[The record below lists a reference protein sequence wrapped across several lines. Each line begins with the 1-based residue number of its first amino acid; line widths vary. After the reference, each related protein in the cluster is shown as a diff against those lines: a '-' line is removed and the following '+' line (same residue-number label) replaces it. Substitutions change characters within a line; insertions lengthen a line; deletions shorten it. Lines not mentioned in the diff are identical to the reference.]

1 LGRGI
6 EAGATNDL
14 AALPDRINKAGTM
27 MKKIIFA
34 GLALMIMTPALAQ
47 DTMED
52 GSMVVLPIS
61 AQQCNLPSA
70 PPPIPE
76 VPQKSDLLTAQK
88 GVKKFQADMI
98 VYRECINH
106 EVLSEELSDGNRQA
120 ITNAHNYS
128 VDMEERVAGMF
139 NEAVRAYKANL
150 AKDG

>member
-1 LGRGI
+1 
-6 EAGATNDL
+6 
-14 AALPDRINKAGTM
+14 

-34 GLALMIMTPALAQ
+34 GLALMITPALAQ

-61 AQQCNLPSA
+61 AQQCNLPAA

-76 VPQKSDLLTAQK
+76 TPEKSDLLEAQK
-88 GVKKFQADMI
+88 GVKQFQADMI

-106 EVLSEELSDGNRQA
+106 DVMSDELSDGNRQA

-128 VDMEERVAGMF
+128 VDMEERVAAMF

-150 AKDG
+150 AKD